1 MYRSTVGS
9 AISCCRH
16 PTSFI
21 TPWVL
26 NPPQVGP
33 RLRQQAF
40 SSGTGGEVCGGWAAQ
55 GRCVL
60 TSPPSQSVLGTT
72 VQLAAAAELAV
83 LATAKNAARRSI
95 TIVYV
100 SYCPPD
106 PGRQQQRDAVVGAIS
121 PIRSARIRF
130 IPGRMNGRSEKLS
143 TLRRKRNAAVSP
155 AISVQKCRSR
165 ARACR
170 RLIKNCSRFA
180 RN

>member
-106 PGRQQQRDAVVGAIS
+106 PGRQQQRDAVVGVDLPDSQCPDSIYS
-121 PIRSARIRF
+121 GKNERSF
-130 IPGRMNGRSEKLS
+130 
-143 TLRRKRNAAVSP
+143 RKIVNVETKKKRGGF
-155 AISVQKCRSR
+155 
-165 ARACR
+165 ACD
-170 RLIKNCSRFA
+170 
-180 RN
+180 